1 MSNSLI
7 EFSDFEKIDI
17 RLGTIIEAKENNK
30 LRNPSII
37 LKIDFGDVIGI
48 KKSSAQIKKNYNSES
63 LLNKQVLAVINFPPK
78 QIGNILS
85 EVLVLAVPDE
95 NNQPVLITSD
105 KTLSNGIKL
114 Y

>member
-63 LLNKQVLAVINFPPK
+63 LLNKQVLAVINFSPK

-105 KTLSNGIKL
+105 KILSNGIKL